1 MTSYLLDTSFIS
13 AFCNKDDANH
23 KKAQEI
29 SKRIKDGYFIIP
41 SVVVAELSS
50 FYKNLDFRNLVV
62 KTSLNIASEIAS
74 VTSENILIYV
84 SFVQEFLNNL
94 KAVDSIILFL
104 SIENDAKLLTFDK
117 KLEKEFAKIY
127 KKISE

>member
-23 KKAQEI
+23 KRAQEI
-29 SKRIKDGYFIIP
+29 SKEIKDGYFIIP

-62 KTSLNIASEIAS
+62 ETSLDIASEIAS

-84 SFVQEFLNNL
+84 SFVQEFLCNL
-94 KAVDSIILFL
+94 KAVDSMILFL

-117 KLEKEFAKIY
+117 RLGKEFIEISKR
-127 KKISE
+127 ISE

>member
-1 MTSYLLDTSFIS
+1 MTSYLLDTSFLS

-29 SKRIKDGYFIIP
+29 SKEIKDGYFIIP

-50 FYKNLDFRNLVV
+50 FNKNLDFRNLAVE
-62 KTSLNIASEIAS
+62 TSLNIASEIAS

-84 SFVQEFLNNL
+84 SFVQEFLCNL
-94 KAVDSIILFL
+94 KAVDSMILFL

-117 KLEKEFAKIY
+117 RLEKEFTEVS
-127 KKISE
+127 KKI

>member
-1 MTSYLLDTSFIS
+1 MTSYLLDTSFLS

-84 SFVQEFLNNL
+84 SFVQEFLYNL
-94 KAVDSIILFL
+94 KAVDSMILFL
-104 SIENDAKLLTFDK
+104 SIENDARLLTFDK
-117 KLEKEFAKIY
+117 KLEKEFVE
-127 KKISE
+127 ISKRI

>member
-1 MTSYLLDTSFIS
+1 MISYLLDTSFIS

-84 SFVQEFLNNL
+84 SFVQEFLYNL
-94 KAVDSIILFL
+94 KAVDSMILFL
-104 SIENDAKLLTFDK
+104 SIENDARLLTFDK
-117 KLEKEFAKIY
+117 KLEKEFVE
-127 KKISE
+127 ISKRI